1 VVLRDG
7 QSAEDGKK
15 IADDLMIKLEIDSSD
30 LLSGAYM
37 DLLLAKGYTSLRAC
51 MTLRDDCI
59 INVIFITTIYQCG
72 TLVTQL
78 VRSVCCLISQA
89 SVSRRKTELPAL
101 L

>member
-37 DLLLAKGYTSLRAC
+37 DLLLAKDTHHCEHA
-51 MTLRDDCI
+51 
-59 INVIFITTIYQCG
+59 
-72 TLVTQL
+72 
-78 VRSVCCLISQA
+78 
-89 SVSRRKTELPAL
+89 
-101 L
+101 